1 MREEGHP
8 DKTEGWPEL
17 RTVTDL
23 RDILTTVA
31 FTGSAHHA
39 AVNFGAHLVT
49 HQCSCYVVETLGSH
63 LMFLSDVASSLL
75 SYLSSGLYHECVGA
89 SKSRNQLHVCY

>member
-1 MREEGHP
+1 MADDTEIQEWWRDVREKGHP
-8 DKTEGWPEL
+8 DKKEGWPEL

-39 AVNFGAHLVT
+39 AVNFGARSVT
-49 HQCSCYVVETLGSH
+49 PYY
-63 LMFLSDVASSLL
+63 
-75 SYLSSGLYHECVGA
+75 SYDIH
-89 SKSRNQLHVCY
+89 

>member
-1 MREEGHP
+1 MREKGHP
-8 DKTEGWPEL
+8 DKKEGWPEL

-39 AVNFGAHLVT
+39 AVNFGARSNYSSV
-49 HQCSCYVVETLGSH
+49 
-63 LMFLSDVASSLL
+63 FLLRSRDPWELL
-75 SYLSSGLYHECVGA
+75 EVS
-89 SKSRNQLHVCY
+89 